1 MNEQLALQ
9 FPEQQPDVTL
19 VDVLCAID
27 RGMQTLNQRVA
38 QWVGPRVAY
47 LRANEQPVNGL
58 TVLLA
63 PPLEDAA

>member
-9 FPEQQPDVTL
+9 FPEKQPDVTL

-27 RGMQTLNQRVA
+27 RGMQTLSRRVA
-38 QWVGPRVAY
+38 QWVGPRVTY
-47 LRANEQPVNGL
+47 LRDNGHPVTGL

-63 PPLEDAA
+63 PPLKDAA